1 VKYDVSGVWNGP
13 IVYSSFR
20 SGGVP
25 CEQAFDRRIGRSC
38 RIALRHTYLTARGLS
53 WSSSISRKETSPPV
67 HATGVQNALALHGC
81 ISPPASISWETWRF
95 ESCVFARESP
105 IGGRLSK
112 RFVADSSVEEDGLEL
127 AVPPRRNRLWGATP
141 PNESSLNMRG
151 LFL

>member
-1 VKYDVSGVWNGP
+1 MKYDVSGVWNGP

-53 WSSSISRKETSPPV
+53 WGSSISRKETSPPV
-67 HATGVQNALALHGC
+67 HATGVQNALALPWLY
-81 ISPPASISWETWRF
+81 IASSVHLVGNLRS

-112 RFVADSSVEEDGLEL
+112 RFVADSSVEGTVTSEPVSEI
-127 AVPPRRNRLWGATP
+127 
-141 PNESSLNMRG
+141 G
-151 LFL
+151 LFRRDSGRY